1 MGALD
6 GERGAFGSDGSGTR
20 SVLSAMLAEA
30 VRTCS
35 MRLGPFCGPPR
46 PACKAAHP
54 VQDAVV
60 DWMMSHAGEHAA
72 DVPIVRPWVLVL
84 MRPERS
90 PTGREVSPPVA
101 AMACG

>member
-1 MGALD
+1 MAKGVRSGRTEA
-6 GERGAFGSDGSGTR
+6 GTR
-20 SVLSAMLAEA
+20 SVLGAMLAEA

-35 MRLGPFCGPPR
+35 IRLGPFCGPPR
-46 PACKAAHP
+46 SACKAAHP
-54 VQDAVV
+54 VKDAVF

-72 DVPIVRPWVLVL
+72 DAPIARPWVLVL
-84 MRPERS
+84 TRPERCS